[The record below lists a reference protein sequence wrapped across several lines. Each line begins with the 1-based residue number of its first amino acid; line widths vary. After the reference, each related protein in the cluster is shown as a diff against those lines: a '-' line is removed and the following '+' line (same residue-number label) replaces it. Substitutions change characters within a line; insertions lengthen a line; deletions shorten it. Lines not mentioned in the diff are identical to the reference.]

1 MRWFAGGAVGLVC
14 TALTEAP
21 GWPRARIALV
31 VTAGLV
37 LAVAFVAHIRRH
49 PDPLVPPRPF
59 AARRF
64 SAGAVGLVACYT
76 GFAAMLLGTT
86 LLLTGIFRFCGPLLH
101 RPRPI
106 AAGAISPFS
115 GRLSGASAG
124 PAPS

>member
-1 MRWFAGGAVGLVC
+1 LVC

-21 GWPRARIALV
+21 GWPRARTALV

-37 LAVAFVAHIRRH
+37 LAVAFVHIGRH
-49 PDPLVPPRPF
+49 PDPLVTPRPF

-64 SAGAVGLVACYT
+64 SAAVGLVAYYT

-86 LLLTGIFRFCGPLLH
+86 LLLTVDWHFSVLRAAACIA
-101 RPRPI
+101 PR
-106 AAGAISPFS
+106 AAGVISPFS
-115 GRLSGASAG
+115 GRPSGASAC